1 MCNFLLQLFL
11 GVVILLISTKVMVKV
26 AEKLS
31 SSLKISPLFIG
42 ITIVALG
49 TSLPELAVSS
59 IASARNDIGL
69 AMGNIV
75 GSNIVNILMVLPVG
89 ILIGKLRIGTTK
101 TQRNVTILLLV
112 TAIFIASHLIPI
124 GNTILGLIFITLAIL
139 LTIAE
144 YKWAVF
150 GRKHEDLS
158 RMNHLKKERF
168 TLGKLVMLAISVIG
182 IIAGGY
188 LTVTSIESIST
199 ITGYSTTVLG
209 LSLTAIVTS
218 LPELLTTIFSQ
229 EEHQEKL
236 TIGNIIGSNIYNLLF
251 IGGIINLFSPV
262 TYIEPKNLVILA
274 ITTIF
279 FFLIIRHYGGQK
291 IPRWISVFLF
301 LLLGSYLYYLGISK

>member
-1 MCNFLLQLFL
+1 MENSILKLCL
-11 GVVILLISTKVMVKV
+11 GIVILLISTKVLIKV
-26 AEKLS
+26 SEKLS

-75 GSNIVNILMVLPVG
+75 GSNIVNILMVVPVG
-89 ILIGKLRIGTTK
+89 ILLGKLRIGTTK
-101 TQRNVTILLLV
+101 TQRNATILLLV

-124 GNTILGLIFITLAIL
+124 RNTLLGIFFISLAIL

-158 RMNHLKKERF
+158 RMNHLKKEKF
-168 TLGKLVMLAISVIG
+168 TIEKLIMLAISVVG

-188 LTVTSIESIST
+188 LTVTSTESISI
-199 ITGYSTTVLG
+199 ITGYSTTILG
-209 LSLTAIVTS
+209 LSLTAIATS
-218 LPELLTTIFSQ
+218 FPELLTTIFSQ

-251 IGGIINLFSPV
+251 IGGVINLFSPA
-262 TYIEPKNLVILA
+262 THIQPANLIILA
-274 ITTIF
+274 LITIL
-279 FFLIIRHYGGQK
+279 FFLIIKHYGGQK
-291 IPRWISVFLF
+291 IPRWISIILFLF
-301 LLLGSYLYYLGISK
+301 LGSYLYYLGISK

>member
-1 MCNFLLQLFL
+1 MHNLLFQLIL
-11 GVVILLISTKVMVKV
+11 GVVVLLISTKVLVKV

-42 ITIVALG
+42 ITFVALG

-75 GSNIVNILMVLPVG
+75 GSNIINILMVLPVG
-89 ILIGKLRIGTTK
+89 ILLGKLRIGTTK
-101 TQRNVTILLLV
+101 TQRNTLILLLV

-139 LTIAE
+139 LTITE

-158 RMNHLKKERF
+158 RMNHLKKEKF
-168 TLGKLVMLAISVIG
+168 TLGKLIMLAISVAG

-188 LTVTSIESIST
+188 LTVTSTESISAV
-199 ITGYSTTVLG
+199 TGYSTTILG

-218 LPELLTTIFSQ
+218 FPELLTTIFSQ

-251 IGGIINLFSPV
+251 IGGIINLFSPI
-262 TYIEPKNLVILA
+262 TYIQPANLVILA
-274 ITTIF
+274 VITVF
-279 FFLIIRHYGGQK
+279 FFLIIRHYSGQK
-291 IPRWISVFLF
+291 IPRWIGILLFLF
-301 LLLGSYLYYLGISK
+301 LASYLYYLGLSK

>member
-1 MCNFLLQLFL
+1 MHNLLFQLIL
-11 GVVILLISTKVMVKV
+11 GVVLLLISTKVLVKV

-42 ITIVALG
+42 ITFVALG

-75 GSNIVNILMVLPVG
+75 GSNIINILMVLPVG
-89 ILIGKLRIGTTK
+89 ILLGKLRIGTTK
-101 TQRNVTILLLV
+101 TQRNTLILLLV

-139 LTIAE
+139 LTITE

-158 RMNHLKKERF
+158 RMNHLKKEKF
-168 TLGKLVMLAISVIG
+168 TLGKLIMLAISVAG

-188 LTVTSIESIST
+188 LTVTSTESISAV
-199 ITGYSTTVLG
+199 TGYSTTILG

-218 LPELLTTIFSQ
+218 FPELLTTIFSQ

-251 IGGIINLFSPV
+251 IGGIINLFSPI
-262 TYIEPKNLVILA
+262 TYIQPANLVILA
-274 ITTIF
+274 VITVF
-279 FFLIIRHYGGQK
+279 FFLIIRHYSGQK
-291 IPRWISVFLF
+291 IPRWIGILLFLF
-301 LLLGSYLYYLGISK
+301 LASYLYYLGLSK